1 MKPYEIKLIKTC
13 KSTNDYLIEDA
24 LQGAQEGKSIISLKQ
39 TKGRG
44 TKNNSWISDYG
55 NIFLSTL
62 LRPKGSKKYWPQLS
76 LLAGL
81 SVFETL
87 LEIGVN
93 RKDIKIKWPNDILLN
108 FKKVSGILVESID
121 NFAVIGIGL
130 NLKSSPK
137 FVTGE
142 FKATNLSNYH
152 RLKVNRIQH
161 ICDIMLCRIF
171 VNYKKWNKKSLKTFL
186 FDINLNLA
194 FIGQNIL
201 FTDRNEI
208 ISGKLIGV
216 NDKGLLDIFAN
227 NKNYEIS
234 NSEGLF
240 YLNSGEENVSGN

>member
-44 TKNNSWISDYG
+44 TKNNCWISDYG

-142 FKATNLSNYH
+142 FKATNLS
-152 RLKVNRIQH
+152 RKILEESDEEWDRI
-161 ICDIMLCRIF
+161 M
-171 VNYKKWNKKSLKTFL
+171 
-186 FDINLNLA
+186 
-194 FIGQNIL
+194 
-201 FTDRNEI
+201 
-208 ISGKLIGV
+208 KLTG
-216 NDKGLLDIFAN
+216 AN
-227 NKNYEIS
+227 NKKMLVTIRESFRKGIPKSEIEIL
-234 NSEGLF
+234 NMNITKAYDILKDIGGKRLVGEGESLAEGTIW
-240 YLNSGEENVSGN
+240 NAK